1 MVTIDVQVNGGI
13 APLPIKVFIDN
24 LDNQDDIR
32 FTRTMSF
39 SEHYALASGRYM
51 LTVSGMNPDDGHTT
65 IKLGG
70 DFSKDPLPQTE
81 QKAADRLYSFLF
93 YFEI

>member
-1 MVTIDVQVNGGI
+1 MVTIEVQVNGGV

-24 LDNQDDIR
+24 LDNLDDIR

-39 SEHYALASGRYM
+39 TEHYALASGRYM
-51 LTVSGMNPDDGHTT
+51 LTVSGMNPDEGSTS
-65 IKLGG
+65 IKLSG
-70 DFSKDPLPQTE
+70 DFSKEPLPKSAQEATN
-81 QKAADRLYSFLF
+81 RLYSILF